1 MPEGSSLIGP
11 DGKMIELSSETISDK
26 RRMLQQIDLLN
37 REQEQND
44 AEIKALA
51 ERKQSIGKIKALL
64 KQQKAEET
72 VGLEQGSE
80 PASLS
85 SVASRQLQR
94 QEFEAQAFIPADEEA
109 RMRVSLQQAQEL
121 RAQR

>member
-51 ERKQSIGKIKALL
+51 ERNQSIGKIQALL
-64 KQQKAEET
+64 KQQMAEET
-72 VGLEQGSE
+72 VGLEQ
-80 PASLS
+80 
-85 SVASRQLQR
+85 
-94 QEFEAQAFIPADEEA
+94 
-109 RMRVSLQQAQEL
+109 
-121 RAQR
+121 